1 MASAVASLAVTTASA
16 ARAPAPRA
24 HLRRFM
30 CQRAVEPSQREMSID
45 AVMRPLTGTMKMA
58 IRFELL
64 SKTKAHRPSV
74 VVSGRDLGNW
84 LSPSNPTLG
93 QRPADKW
100 TVSHPVVGLAA
111 PATYRM
117 RVTFRWT
124 GAHGR
129 LLGTVVRIQP
139 ELRPDL
145 IVQSITVQPIAGKP
159 RLDQYVAVIRN
170 AGATAAGQ
178 FEVLFAP
185 GGSNPGVKTRVV
197 QRLAAH
203 SFRNETFVGPACTAT
218 TAPTVTV
225 DPLDQVADFN
235 RSNNSLTATCPST

>member
-1 MASAVASLAVTTASA
+1 
-16 ARAPAPRA
+16 
-24 HLRRFM
+24 
-30 CQRAVEPSQREMSID
+30 MSID

-129 LLGTVVRIQP
+129 LLGTVVRMTPKCFQP